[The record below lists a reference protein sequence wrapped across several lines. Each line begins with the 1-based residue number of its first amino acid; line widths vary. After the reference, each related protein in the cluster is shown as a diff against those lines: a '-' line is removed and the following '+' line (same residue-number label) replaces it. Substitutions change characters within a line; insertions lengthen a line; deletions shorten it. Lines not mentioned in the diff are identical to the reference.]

1 MEVGTE
7 EFPYTSKITITMHGS
22 ISDPY
27 IPIYGNKVIGCRFC
41 TLDMHGI
48 ERSVVWTYL
57 ESTVERG
64 GSVMTLAE
72 AVDWQVGEQIGVA
85 PTGFNSRE
93 GEHRFITAVS
103 SDGRT
108 ITVDRP
114 FDYKHFA
121 MIQEYGD
128 QTIDTRAEIGLLSRN
143 VRFRG
148 DPETSGPN
156 EYGATIFLHSEGDDS
171 LTARLSYTEFTDMGQ
186 AFKLGRYAIH
196 FHMIG
201 AVHTSYAHGNAVHQS
216 NNRAFTM
223 HGTHHLRLTNNT
235 VYEASGH
242 VFFIEDA
249 VETNNY
255 CAHNLIMVV
264 KRSWSLLNTDNSPAG
279 FWITHPNNHL
289 IGNHVG
295 GSDRY
300 GFWYD
305 LQEHAMGPSANLDIC
320 PENDRVGDFENNA
333 AHTMGRYGL
342 RIFHTMEPRTY
353 PCKPMVYDESNKED
367 PFWQN
372 PPIETNFNGYTGWKC
387 NRDGAIGK
395 KMGWIKFNN
404 FKTADNRESGIQMSQ
419 HLDLIGDYA
428 GIFNALLIGASNNTE
443 AALTYANPW
452 GIIGPRTE
460 NW

>member
-1 MEVGTE
+1 
-7 EFPYTSKITITMHGS
+7 
-22 ISDPY
+22 
-27 IPIYGNKVIGCRFC
+27 
-41 TLDMHGI
+41 
-48 ERSVVWTYL
+48 
-57 ESTVERG
+57 
-64 GSVMTLAE
+64 
-72 AVDWQVGEQIGVA
+72 
-85 PTGFNSRE
+85 
-93 GEHRFITAVS
+93 
-103 SDGRT
+103 
-108 ITVDRP
+108 
-114 FDYKHFA
+114 
-121 MIQEYGD
+121 
-128 QTIDTRAEIGLLSRN
+128 
-143 VRFRG
+143 
-148 DPETSGPN
+148 
-156 EYGATIFLHSEGDDS
+156 
-171 LTARLSYTEFTDMGQ
+171 
-186 AFKLGRYAIH
+186 
-196 FHMIG
+196 
-201 AVHTSYAHGNAVHQS
+201 
-216 NNRAFTM
+216 M

-300 GFWYD
+300 GIWYD

-320 PENDRVGDFENNA
+320 PENERVGDFENNA

-353 PCKPMVYDESNKED
+353 PCQPFVYDESNKDD

-395 KMGWIKFNN
+395 KMAWIKFND
-404 FKTADNRESGIQMSQ
+404 FKTADNRE
-419 HLDLIGDYA
+419 A
-428 GIFNALLIGASNNTE
+428 GI
-443 AALTYANPW
+443 
-452 GIIGPRTE
+452 
-460 NW
+460 